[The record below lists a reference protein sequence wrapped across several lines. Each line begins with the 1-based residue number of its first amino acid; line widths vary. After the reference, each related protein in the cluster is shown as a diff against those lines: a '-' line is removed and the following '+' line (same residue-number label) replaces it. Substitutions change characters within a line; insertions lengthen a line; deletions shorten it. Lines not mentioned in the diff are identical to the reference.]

1 MAIAAKQK
9 SFQKH
14 KLTGVDLIGGIPSG
28 WRVEY
33 MKNLGRFES
42 SGIDKKIVEG
52 EPLVQMVNY
61 TDIYGNESRVID
73 GERELMTVS
82 CPAWKVAEANLIRGD
97 LVFTPSSET
106 TEDIGLSAL
115 ILDDLKNTVFSYHV
129 IRFRFSEKLDH
140 GFKKYLCNNNLV
152 LQQFSSVA
160 KGTTRQI
167 LDRNDFKNIIVVIP
181 PIELQKQI
189 ADFLDLKTAKIDEV
203 ADKKQKLIDLLKEKR
218 QALITQAVT
227 KGLDPKAKMKPSG
240 IDWLGEIPD
249 EWEVKKLKYLVK
261 AKRGAIKTGPF
272 GSDLTRD
279 DYVFD
284 QESSFAK
291 IYTQQNIIENDLSL
305 GDDYITKEKYL
316 ELIAC
321 TLEKDDVVL
330 TTRGTLGR
338 SMVFTAEAP
347 MGIMHPCLLRVQLDE
362 RYCLKEF
369 FQLLI
374 QESHYFLEQLVYVSN
389 ATTIEVLY
397 GDTLKPMQIALPSIV
412 DQKKILEHVT
422 QKSNR
427 IDEMMKKVEMQT
439 EKLQEYRQAL
449 ITSVVTGKIMVN

>member
-9 SFQKH
+9 SFQKY
-14 KLTGVDLIGGIPSG
+14 KPTGIDWVGGVPSG

-61 TDIYGNESRVID
+61 TDIYGNESRTID

-106 TEDIGLSAL
+106 IEDIGLSAL

-203 ADKKQKLIDLLKEKR
+203 VGKKQKLIELLKEKR
-218 QALITQAVT
+218 QALITRAVT

-240 IDWLGEIPD
+240 VDWLGDIP
-249 EWEVKKLKYLVK
+249 EGWKVKKLKYVAKSNVSSLAEDTTPDYLLKYLDIGNVGTGYILEEPMEMYFENAPSRARRIVK
-261 AKRGAIKTGPF
+261 KNDTIISTVRTYLKAIYHFEDDSKDLIVSTG
-272 GSDLTRD
+272 
-279 DYVFD
+279 
-284 QESSFAK
+284 FAV
-291 IYTQQNIIENDLSL
+291 IEAGKEINPKFFYYLSL
-305 GDDYITKEKYL
+305 SENFIDSI
-316 ELIAC
+316 
-321 TLEKDDVVL
+321 
-330 TTRGTLGR
+330 
-338 SMVFTAEAP
+338 
-347 MGIMHPCLLRVQLDE
+347 
-362 RYCLKEF
+362 
-369 FQLLI
+369 
-374 QESHYFLEQLVYVSN
+374 VSN
-389 ATTIEVLY
+389 SYGVSYPAINESFLMTLPAWYPKIE
-397 GDTLKPMQIALPSIV
+397 
-412 DQKKILEHVT
+412 T
-422 QKSNR
+422 QKEIVVFLDRETVKING
-427 IDEMMKKVEMQT
+427 IIKKVEIQI

-449 ITSVVTGKIMVN
+449 ISNAVTGKIKV